1 MSDPRTQIVAD
12 GYDVIGERFDEW
24 RDRIVGDPRRRWA
37 DELTS
42 RLPDGASV
50 LELGCGA
57 GLPDTELLTR
67 RFRVTGVDISPEQ
80 VRRARE
86 NVPDADFVL
95 ADFTAPDFDPG
106 VFDAVA
112 AFYVFNHV
120 PRDLLGGLFG
130 RIRSWLV
137 PGGLFLVA
145 LGTSDNDGWTGDF
158 LGAPTFFSSFP
169 PETNRKLLDDA
180 GFERLLD
187 EVVTFVEPEPD
198 PGEARFHWILARVLA
213 RG

>member
-1 MSDPRTQIVAD
+1 MNDPRTQVVAE
-12 GYDVIGERFDEW
+12 GYDAIGERFVGW
-24 RDRIVGDPRRRWA
+24 RDRIVGDPRNRWA
-37 DELTS
+37 EELTS

-57 GLPDTELLTR
+57 GLPDTELLAR

-80 VRRARE
+80 VRRARA
-86 NVPDADFVL
+86 NVAGANFVL

-112 AFYVFNHV
+112 AFYSFNHV
-120 PRDLLGGLFG
+120 PRDLLAGLFG

-137 PGGLFLVA
+137 PEGLFLVA
-145 LGTSDNDGWTGDF
+145 LGTSDNEGWTGDF
-158 LGAPTFFSSFP
+158 LGAPTFFSSYP
-169 PETNRKLLDDA
+169 PETNRRLLDEA

-187 EVVTFVEPEPD
+187 EVVTFVEPEPE
-198 PGEARFHWILARVLA
+198 PGEARFQWVLA
-213 RG
+213 RR